1 MSGSELRQYQI
12 PINYNTSE
20 ESISETTNFISSPSR
35 IPTPVPITT
44 TTSQPKYTSGLS
56 RPASLR
62 SLGEIRHQ
70 VQLPYPVQ
78 ARNVRSQTDFEPGRQ
93 FICNGT
99 QTEFVVSPTA
109 LEKLSTSVE
118 ILQSEFGTLVPQ
130 LQQHQQTS
138 TAKIRLQLDSIQKQ
152 LSNISTKSV
161 KFSDSARVREIQDCQ
176 RASLKPRYSNQTSS
190 KIVTCQILSPV
201 YLLCMII
208 IILQVVILAFIS
220 QRW

>member
-44 TTSQPKYTSGLS
+44 TPSQPRYTSGLS

-62 SLGEIRHQ
+62 SLVEIRQ
-70 VQLPYPVQ
+70 VQLPDPVQ
-78 ARNVRSQTDFEPGRQ
+78 ARSHNVRSQTDFEPCRQ

-118 ILQSEFGTLVPQ
+118 ILQREFGTIVPQ
-130 LQQHQQTS
+130 LKQHEQSS
-138 TAKIRLQLDSIQKQ
+138 TAKIRLQLDFIQNQ
-152 LSNISTKSV
+152 LSKISATKV
-161 KFSDSARVREIQDCQ
+161 RFSDSTRVRTIQDCQ
-176 RASLKPRYSNQTSS
+176 RADLSPRHASS
-190 KIVTCQILSPV
+190 SFVTCQILSPIC
-201 YLLCMII
+201 LFCMII
-208 IILQVVILAFIS
+208 ITLQAVTLALIY